1 MKKDNHAKHMVRM
14 DLRSNPPCYC
24 DTSSKKRRNCLIRD
38 MQVSPC
44 SFRALGVSALS
55 PFPEL
60 QKEFVQIV
68 SPSDKPVSKRAE
80 RCKKLF
86 IEALAKPQ
94 DGYSYE
100 SSGESHEQR
109 SNDRVIANRFAWAAR
124 REGETMVE
132 RNNFEYLPIWECM
145 TFIALQGD
153 ADETQGVRGKV
164 PAVPGTGA
172 ENRASDPHSVGTP
185 PSQNGEE
192 LRLFR
197 STTIDYSRI
206 TTQRPAHSIID
217 RGKIT

>member
-1 MKKDNHAKHMVRM
+1 MKKDNHLYGPDGPEVEPTLL
-14 DLRSNPPCYC
+14 LRYLIEKAEELF
-24 DTSSKKRRNCLIRD
+24 DKRYTGFPL
-38 MQVSPC
+38 
-44 SFRALGVSALS
+44 SFRALGVSVLS

-80 RCKKLF
+80 KCKKLF
-86 IEALAKPQ
+86 IEALARPR
-94 DGYSYE
+94 DEYSYE

-153 ADETQGVRGKV
+153 AEKLKEFKQTCQQYSEAKEKV
-164 PAVPGTGA
+164 ERVIPLLWEAL
-172 ENRASDPHSVGTP
+172 RANMRRD
-185 PSQNGEE
+185 
-192 LRLFR
+192 
-197 STTIDYSRI
+197 
-206 TTQRPAHSIID
+206 
-217 RGKIT
+217 